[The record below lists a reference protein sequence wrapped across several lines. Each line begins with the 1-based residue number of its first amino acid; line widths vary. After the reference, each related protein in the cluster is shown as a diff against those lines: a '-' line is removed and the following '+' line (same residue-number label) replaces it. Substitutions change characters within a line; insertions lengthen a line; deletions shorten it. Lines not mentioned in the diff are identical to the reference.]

1 MIKGVILDFNG
12 TLYRDH
18 DLNDRAWME
27 TFYKVAGEDSKYRYE
42 DFDVST
48 ETLNKD
54 HDHSKAILNRFNKDD
69 SEEEILK
76 LSKYKEDLYM
86 KYAKEANRKQLMEGA
101 EEFLYYLIKNNI
113 PYCIASMAPL
123 WNFNFYLDYLH
134 LDKWFTFDN
143 IVYDTVEYPN
153 KNLMYQEAAR
163 RMNINIEDALL
174 FEDSPK
180 VIKKAPLSGVNKII
194 YLNSKNKELSMPEI
208 IQEIKDFRDFDYS
221 ILEK

>member
-18 DLNDRAWME
+18 DLNDRAWEE
-27 TFYKVAGEDSKYRYE
+27 TYYKVAGNDSSANYN
-42 DFDVST
+42 DFDAST
-48 ETLNKD
+48 EVLNKD
-54 HDHSKAILNRFNKDD
+54 HDYSKAILNRFNKSV

-76 LSKYKEDLYM
+76 LSKYKEDLYI
-86 KYAKEANRKQLMEGA
+86 KYAKEGNRKELMEGA
-101 EEFLYYLIKNNI
+101 SEFLDYLKRNNI
-113 PYCIASMAPL
+113 PYCIASMAPI

-134 LDKWFTFDN
+134 LDRWFSFDN

-153 KNLMYQEAAR
+153 KNVMYKEAAR
-163 RMNINIEDALL
+163 RININIEDALL

-180 VIKKAPLSGVNKII
+180 VIKKAPECGVKKII
-194 YLNSKNKELSMPEI
+194 YLNSKNKELLMPEI
-208 IQEIKDFRDFDYS
+208 VQEIKDFRDFDYS